1 MVLTLPRDSEST
13 DGAKGAKDSFCQPHA
28 PSLFTVR
35 SGGSWNLHI
44 ARAPSDSAWSS
55 RPHPENHRGE
65 VDAGPRKRRWES
77 PVSGLRVTPQPRHEE
92 APSALPPLLPSPLMF
107 WRPRTRAPTPRVF
120 LKRGLSFCLVNTCGS
135 PSEKAGLGFG
145 NLPSPC
151 ERRRCAEPGP
161 PPAAHA
167 TSSALGRAGPRTQ
180 VRVHVCVCPR
190 PMRPGLSTTEPT
202 IHTSNVLSPMKQTQ
216 GGRPAHTCAA
226 HGSRKGRM

>member
-35 SGGSWNLHI
+35 SGGAWNLHI

-92 APSALPPLLPSPLMF
+92 APSALPPPLPSPLMF
-107 WRPRTRAPTPRVF
+107 WRPRTRAPTPCVF
-120 LKRGLSFCLVNTCGS
+120 LKRGLSFCLVNTCRS
-135 PSEKAGLGFG
+135 PSE
-145 NLPSPC
+145 
-151 ERRRCAEPGP
+151 
-161 PPAAHA
+161 
-167 TSSALGRAGPRTQ
+167 
-180 VRVHVCVCPR
+180 
-190 PMRPGLSTTEPT
+190 RPGLDLEISRVPVRGGDAQSQARPLRRTPPAR
-202 IHTSNVLSPMKQTQ
+202 HWAVQ
-216 GGRPAHTCAA
+216 GLVHRCECTCVCA
-226 HGSRKGRM
+226 HGPRVQVSAPPSLPSTPPMCCHP

>member
-1 MVLTLPRDSEST
+1 MGQRGQKTAFASPTPRPCSPSVLGGPGIYILHEPPRTQPGLPGHTRRIT
-13 DGAKGAKDSFCQPHA
+13 
-28 PSLFTVR
+28 
-35 SGGSWNLHI
+35 
-44 ARAPSDSAWSS
+44 
-55 RPHPENHRGE
+55 
-65 VDAGPRKRRWES
+65 AGRLTQAAPRKRRWES

-92 APSALPPLLPSPLMF
+92 APSALPPPPPSPLMF
-107 WRPRTRAPTPRVF
+107 WRPRTRAPTPCVF

-161 PPAAHA
+161 PPVAHA